1 MAEPGRAVLMSS
13 HITSDLER
21 IADRIV
27 CIDAGASSLTCPR
40 TSSPTRWASRAAAW
54 RTSRRSADAG
64 VVPDAELRYLRHD
77 YGIDVLVPDRF
88 AFAENFPE
96 IPVDRM
102 TIDDYMTLT
111 PEGRCPIMKRA
122 FFLEMTIFRDYA
134 RQLVGL
140 GILVS
145 LCIGLG
151 MQTPLAMPATLT
163 CMFFMMSA
171 MGLAAYDQLNHWE
184 LFRLTLPLS
193 RRDVV
198 LGRYAAIVTFGLL
211 GMVVGIS
218 GALICT
224 VVASAIGLPGEV
236 GEAFAFDPDMLSVMA
251 VVTCFTLLIGSVV
264 ASIVTPLYFRLG
276 QTRATQI
283 LPTVIVLLFV
293 VPVAIFGNSGML
305 DGGIPGMELVSAAL
319 EALETP
325 AGMAVGLRG
334 SRGPVGCGAGISAV
348 VSLKL
353 YERREL

>member
-1 MAEPGRAVLMSS
+1 
-13 HITSDLER
+13 
-21 IADRIV
+21 
-27 CIDAGASSLTCPR
+27 
-40 TSSPTRWASRAAAW
+40 
-54 RTSRRSADAG
+54 
-64 VVPDAELRYLRHD
+64 
-77 YGIDVLVPDRF
+77 
-88 AFAENFPE
+88 
-96 IPVDRM
+96 
-102 TIDDYMTLT
+102 
-111 PEGRCPIMKRA
+111 MKRA
-122 FFLEMTIFRDYA
+122 FLLEMTIFRDYA

-140 GILVS
+140 GLLVS

-163 CMFFMMSA
+163 CMFFMMSS

-211 GMVVGIS
+211 GMVVGLVA
-218 GALICT
+218 ALAAT
-224 VVASAIGLPGEV
+224 AVVSAVGLPGEV

-251 VVTCFTLLIGSVV
+251 VVTCFTLFIGSVV
-264 ASIVTPLYFRLG
+264 ASVVTPLYFRLG

-283 LPTVIVLLFV
+283 LPTAIVLLFV
-293 VPVAIFGNSGML
+293 VPVVVLGNSGML

-319 EALETP
+319 EALDTP
-325 AGMAVGLRG
+325 AGMAVGCVVLIAL
-334 SRGPVGCGAGISAV
+334 SAVALAISAA

>member
-1 MAEPGRAVLMSS
+1 
-13 HITSDLER
+13 
-21 IADRIV
+21 
-27 CIDAGASSLTCPR
+27 
-40 TSSPTRWASRAAAW
+40 
-54 RTSRRSADAG
+54 
-64 VVPDAELRYLRHD
+64 
-77 YGIDVLVPDRF
+77 
-88 AFAENFPE
+88 
-96 IPVDRM
+96 
-102 TIDDYMTLT
+102 
-111 PEGRCPIMKRA
+111 MKRA
-122 FFLEMTIFRDYA
+122 FLLEMTIFRDYA

-140 GILVS
+140 GLLVS

-198 LGRYAAIVTFGLL
+198 LGRYAAIATFGLT
-211 GMVVGIS
+211 GMVVGFA
-218 GALICT
+218 GALLCMG
-224 VVASAIGLPGEV
+224 VASVVGLVAALVATAVVSAVGLPGEV
-236 GEAFAFDPDMLSVMA
+236 SEAFAFDPDMLSVMA

-264 ASIVTPLYFRLG
+264 ASVVTPLYFRLG

-293 VPVAIFGNSGML
+293 VPVVVLGNSGML
-305 DGGIPGMELVSAAL
+305 DDGIPGMELVSATL
-319 EALETP
+319 EALDTP
-325 AGMAVGLRG
+325 AGMAVGCVALVAL
-334 SRGPVGCGAGISAV
+334 SAVALAISAA

>member
-1 MAEPGRAVLMSS
+1 
-13 HITSDLER
+13 
-21 IADRIV
+21 
-27 CIDAGASSLTCPR
+27 
-40 TSSPTRWASRAAAW
+40 
-54 RTSRRSADAG
+54 
-64 VVPDAELRYLRHD
+64 
-77 YGIDVLVPDRF
+77 
-88 AFAENFPE
+88 
-96 IPVDRM
+96 
-102 TIDDYMTLT
+102 
-111 PEGRCPIMKRA
+111 MKRA
-122 FFLEMTIFRDYA
+122 FLLEMTIFRDYA

-140 GILVS
+140 GLLVS

-211 GMVVGIS
+211 GMVVGLVA
-218 GALICT
+218 ALAAT
-224 VVASAIGLPGEV
+224 GVVSAVGLPGEV

-264 ASIVTPLYFRLG
+264 ASVVTPLYFRLG

-293 VPVAIFGNSGML
+293 VPVAWPWDAWLLSPSRPWRWRYRPQSPSSSTSVASSRP
-305 DGGIPGMELVSAAL
+305 DSSHAERAERAARTIGRT
-319 EALETP
+319 AYH
-325 AGMAVGLRG
+325 G
-334 SRGPVGCGAGISAV
+334 
-348 VSLKL
+348 
-353 YERREL
+353 

>member
-1 MAEPGRAVLMSS
+1 
-13 HITSDLER
+13 
-21 IADRIV
+21 
-27 CIDAGASSLTCPR
+27 
-40 TSSPTRWASRAAAW
+40 
-54 RTSRRSADAG
+54 
-64 VVPDAELRYLRHD
+64 
-77 YGIDVLVPDRF
+77 
-88 AFAENFPE
+88 
-96 IPVDRM
+96 
-102 TIDDYMTLT
+102 
-111 PEGRCPIMKRA
+111 MKRA

-140 GILVS
+140 GLFVS

-151 MQTPLAMPATLT
+151 MQTPLAMPAILT

-211 GMVVGIS
+211 GMVVGLVA
-218 GALICT
+218 ALAAT
-224 VVASAIGLPGEV
+224 AVVSAVGLPGEV
-236 GEAFAFDPDMLSVMA
+236 GEAFAFDPSMLSVMA

-264 ASIVTPLYFRLG
+264 ASVVTPLYFRLG

-293 VPVAIFGNSGML
+293 VPVVVLGNSGML

-319 EALETP
+319 EALDTP
-325 AGMAVGLRG
+325 AGMAVGCAVLVAL
-334 SRGPVGCGAGISAV
+334 SAVALAISAA

>member
-1 MAEPGRAVLMSS
+1 
-13 HITSDLER
+13 
-21 IADRIV
+21 
-27 CIDAGASSLTCPR
+27 
-40 TSSPTRWASRAAAW
+40 
-54 RTSRRSADAG
+54 
-64 VVPDAELRYLRHD
+64 
-77 YGIDVLVPDRF
+77 
-88 AFAENFPE
+88 
-96 IPVDRM
+96 
-102 TIDDYMTLT
+102 
-111 PEGRCPIMKRA
+111 MKRA

-140 GILVS
+140 GLFVS

-211 GMVVGIS
+211 GMVVGLVA
-218 GALICT
+218 ALAAT
-224 VVASAIGLPGEV
+224 AVVSAVGLPGEV
-236 GEAFAFDPDMLSVMA
+236 GEAFAFDPDMLGVMA

-264 ASIVTPLYFRLG
+264 ASVVTPLYFRLG

-293 VPVAIFGNSGML
+293 VPVV
-305 DGGIPGMELVSAAL
+305 DMELVSAAL
-319 EALETP
+319 EALDTP
-325 AGMAVGLRG
+325 TGMAVSCVVLIAL
-334 SRGPVGCGAGISAV
+334 SAVALAISAAI
-348 VSLKL
+348 SLKL